1 MTLEIVWFWLIAVL
15 WAGYFLL
22 EGFDFGVGMLLP
34 VLPRSER
41 ERGTLF
47 ESIGPVWD
55 GNEVWL
61 VVAGGATFA
70 AFPAWYAT
78 MFSGFYIVILLI
90 LVCLIVR
97 VVSFE
102 WREKRDSPGWR
113 STWMWANTIGS
124 LGAAFLWGL
133 ALTNLLHGVPLNS
146 SHAFSGTFWNLFN
159 GYTVLGGIAV
169 VLVFAFH
176 GTTYLGIRTEGELR
190 TRAAAAGRRIAVP
203 AIVVGFGFLV
213 WTVVV
218 AHQRNERGVLAPAI
232 VAAVAA
238 AALILGA
245 ACAIADREGWAFA
258 MTSVGAVAI
267 VATLFTGLYPRVLVS
282 HPDFTNSLT
291 ISNAASGHYT
301 LEVITIV
308 AAILT
313 PLVVLYQ
320 GWTYYVFR
328 KRVGGEPVQTPA
340 AALSNSRGT
349 APG

>member
-1 MTLEIVWFWLIAVL
+1 
-15 WAGYFLL
+15 
-22 EGFDFGVGMLLP
+22 MLLP